1 MARLP
6 LYRRVLVD
14 MADRALPTVSSV
26 ALAEAAGVNSA
37 KVRKDLS
44 HLGSYGIRGV
54 GYEVDG
60 LVQTI
65 SRVLGLTSDRA
76 VCIVGVGN
84 LGRALADYPG
94 FAERGFRLAAL
105 FDPDEEKVGADVAGV
120 TVSHPDEIER
130 CVTAEAVAI
139 AILAVPAR
147 VAQPMTER
155 LVTAGITSILNFTP
169 RVLSVPEGISVRK
182 VDLSVELEILA
193 FHEHRRLDTTL
204 RGVSRL
210 GDLEGMERLGRA
222 STG

>member
-14 MADRALPTVSSV
+14 MADRALLTVSSV

-44 HLGSYGIRGV
+44 YLGSYGIRGV
-54 GYEVDG
+54 GYDVDG
-60 LVQTI
+60 LIQTI

-76 VCIVGVGN
+76 VCIVGVGH

-94 FAERGFRLAAL
+94 FAERGFRLVAL
-105 FDPDEEKVGADVAGV
+105 FDPDEELLGAEVAGV
-120 TVSHPDEIER
+120 RVSHPDAIE
-130 CVTAEAVAI
+130 VSVAAEDVAI
-139 AILAVPAR
+139 AILAVPAQ

-155 LVTAGITSILNFTP
+155 LVNAGITSILNFTP
-169 RVLSVPEGISVRK
+169 RVLSVPAGVSVRK

-193 FHEHRRLDTTL
+193 FHEHQ
-204 RGVSRL
+204 RL
-210 GDLEGMERLGRA
+210 GAVPVRGLDAVAELDDLGHA
-222 STG
+222 SAG